1 MMKIKIFIA
10 SSSELKLERLEFV
23 DMIQQF
29 NDILEHRGMQIKPI
43 KWEHLDAS
51 MGVERKQDEYNKE
64 LRQCEICLVLYWKT
78 FGEYTT
84 EEFNTA
90 YQGLSEGN
98 NPQKIYVYFKEASEI
113 SKELRSFRDSFP
125 TRYGHF
131 YCTFDNVDTM
141 RLHFLLQLE
150 AYLCTDED
158 DKLIEVNK
166 DSIEVDGQHIAS
178 FNSID
183 FVNRNQEYQKLLQAL
198 EKQKRR
204 LVKYPDDEEEIEE
217 LTRIESE
224 LKSFSDGIIE
234 TSRLF
239 VNLSAQKMTSRLLAA
254 REHFLSGDLRTAE
267 SILDMKEILGEIGF
281 HTSHIQELTERISIE
296 QELIQASKEAIC
308 LHINECRLKI
318 QFLKTSVPP
327 DYRQKIGEIY
337 KNFLPKIS
345 IIQDNDLYHKV
356 LSECDSYIDEIL
368 LVGLLLRDLRLYQE
382 SLVFYHCAAD
392 CLRPLSAQEP
402 GLYLGKLA
410 CIIGV
415 ISQIYHNIDDH
426 DSASKY
432 SQESAGILHEVLKI
446 NPHFEKKSLPQEY
459 QMIEIESPLELTKL
473 ISCRTDIAR
482 HDCIDTTEINQIL
495 DECIPLLDKYEV
507 IDAYTYEHYN
517 GIYQSLL
524 SNISLGLMQAGRTE
538 DALKVF
544 NRHKVHCDTYNLL
557 LDSAEISNYLGVV
570 YDKLGNEQKAEN
582 EFYNSISTL
591 EKLEASYGRNT
602 AIISALRNYSDLLI
616 NQENFSFA
624 QTLLE
629 NAALYAEELSLQY
642 HEACILEELGDLNY
656 YNIDNDEAAA
666 SIYHKAI
673 VLFEELQA
681 NEKHDTNYYS
691 KTLLKLYL
699 NRGHSLQLTNDIVK
713 CKECYETCMNLIYSN
728 KDLYENEKNLALQ
741 LYYRT
746 GRLCF
751 DHGDSEDGKKLWAI
765 AQDIGYELEN
775 TGTISKFSKKLLT
788 EISSYIAENPDSATY

>member
-1 MMKIKIFIA
+1 MRKIKIFIA

-90 YQGLSEGN
+90 YQGLREGN
-98 NPQKIYVYFKEASEI
+98 NPQKIYVYFKEASDI

-150 AYLCTDED
+150 AYLCKDEN

-217 LTRIESE
+217 LTRIEAE
-224 LKSFSDGIIE
+224 LKSLSDGIIE

-239 VNLSAQKMTSRLLAA
+239 VNLSSEKMTSRLLAA
-254 REHFLSGDLRTAE
+254 REHFLSGDLRKAE
-267 SILDMKEILGEIGF
+267 SILDMKEILGEINF
-281 HTSHIQELTERISIE
+281 HISHIQELTERISIE
-296 QELIQASKEAIC
+296 QELVRASKEAIC

-318 QFLKTSVPP
+318 QFLKTSVPL

-337 KNFLPKIS
+337 KNLLPKIS
-345 IIQDNDLYHKV
+345 IIHDSELYHKV

-368 LVGLLLRDLRLYQE
+368 QIGLLLRDLRLYQE
-382 SLVFYHCAAD
+382 SIIYYHCAAD

-402 GLYLGKLA
+402 KLYLGKLA

-415 ISQIYHNIDDH
+415 LSQIHHNIDDY
-426 DSASKY
+426 DSASDY
-432 SQESAGILHEVLKI
+432 AQESAGLLQEVLKI
-446 NPHFEKKSLPQEY
+446 NPSFEKKSLPQEY
-459 QMIEIESPLELTKL
+459 LIAEIESPLELTKL
-473 ISCRTDIAR
+473 IRYRINIAQ
-482 HDCIDTTEINQIL
+482 HDCIDTAEINQIL

-538 DALKVF
+538 DALNVF
-544 NRHKVHCDTYNLL
+544 NRHKTHCDTYNLL
-557 LDSAEISNYLGVV
+557 LDSAEISYYLGTV
-570 YDKLGNEQKAEN
+570 YEKLGNDPKAEN
-582 EFYNSISTL
+582 EFYNSISIL
-591 EKLEASYGRNT
+591 EKLETSYSRNE
-602 AIISALRNYSDLLI
+602 AIIITLRNYADFLI
-616 NQENFSFA
+616 NHEKFSSA
-624 QTLLE
+624 QILLE
-629 NAALYAEELSLQY
+629 NAILYADQCDFKY
-642 HEACILEELGDLNY
+642 YKACILEELGNLNY
-656 YNIDNDEAAA
+656 YNIDNNEVAA
-666 SIYHKAI
+666 SIYQKAI
-673 VLFEELQA
+673 ILFEELKA
-681 NEKHDTNYYS
+681 TEKYEPGYYS
-691 KTLLKLYL
+691 KTLLQLYL
-699 NRGHSLQLTNDIVK
+699 NRGHCLQLTNKIEE
-713 CKECYETCMNLIYSN
+713 CKECYGICLNLLYSD
-728 KDLYENEKNLALQ
+728 KDLYKEKKNLALQ
-741 LYYRT
+741 LYYRY
-746 GRLCF
+746 GLLCL
-751 DHGDSEDGKKLWAI
+751 DQGGPEDGTDMWRI
-765 AQDIGYELEN
+765 AQEIGQELEA
-775 TGTISKFSKKLLT
+775 TGTISNFSKKLLDKMSNHIT
-788 EISSYIAENPDSATY
+788 MTTSVPKK